1 MIENLNESSQLK
13 TLLQLKKGN
22 YLEAKRKLKLEI
34 YFSYQIHSQKYCNRK
49 FTKLR
54 CMYNVMTGCD
64 IILGMQTVFKNGN
77 SLAVTV
83 PKPYAN
89 ELDIEAGTNVAWKK
103 TNEGLLLTTTQSKK
117 PTEIDP
123 EVAKLIKKISK
134 KYAQVWEDLSK
145 V

>member
-1 MIENLNESSQLK
+1 
-13 TLLQLKKGN
+13 
-22 YLEAKRKLKLEI
+22 
-34 YFSYQIHSQKYCNRK
+34 
-49 FTKLR
+49 
-54 CMYNVMTGCD
+54 
-64 IILGMQTVFKNGN
+64 MQTVFKNGN

-83 PKPYAN
+83 PKVYAS
-89 ELDIEAGTNVAWKK
+89 EMEIQAGSNVSWKK
-103 TNEGLLLTTTQSKK
+103 TEEGLLLHTSQVRE